1 MNYQEICDQVRKV
14 ALETGSFIRE
24 EHLHFN
30 LKKVEVKGHADFVSY
45 VDKTSERKIVA
56 QLEKILPEAGFIAEE
71 GTCDKKGDRY
81 NWIIDPLDGT
91 TNFIHGIPTFAISIA
106 LNDGEETVLGVV
118 YEINRDECFYAWK
131 GSKAYLNGNEI
142 KVSEASTTQESLIG
156 IGFPYS
162 DFDLMP
168 KYMESVNVLM
178 KQSHGLRRIGSAAT
192 DLVYVAAGRF
202 DAFFEYSLHPWDVA
216 AGALILQQAGGRVC
230 DFQGGGNYIFGEEII
245 ATNKN
250 YYQEF
255 FSIVNKYLSR
265 Q

>member
-1 MNYQEICDQVRKV
+1 MNYQEICEQVRGLI
-14 ALETGSFIRE
+14 LETGSFIRE

-30 LKKVEVKGHADFVSY
+30 LQKVEVKGPADFVSY
-45 VDKTSERKIVA
+45 VDKTSERRIVA

-71 GTCDKKGDRY
+71 GTSNKKGERY

-106 LNDGEETVLGVV
+106 LNDREETVLGVV

-131 GSKAYLNGNEI
+131 GSKAYLNDTEI
-142 KVSEASTTQESLIG
+142 QVSGASTTQNSLIG
-156 IGFPYS
+156 TGFPYS
-162 DFDLMP
+162 DFDLLP
-168 KYMESVNVLM
+168 KYMESMDFFM
-178 KQSHGLRRIGSAAT
+178 KKSHGLRRIGSAAT

-202 DAFFEYSLHPWDVA
+202 DAFYEYSLHPWDVA

-230 DFQGGGNYIFGEEII
+230 DFKGGNNYIFGKEII

-255 FSIVNKYLSR
+255 FSIVNKYLS
-265 Q
+265 